1 MAALVE
7 EPVLTDQPIRQF
19 LDALASDA
27 PTPGGG
33 GAAAL
38 CGALGAALVAMT
50 ANLTVG
56 RKQYA
61 AVEDEMRALV
71 VRADQLR
78 ERLTALVDE
87 DAAAFDRVSAA
98 YKLPRA
104 TDGEKQ
110 ARSDAIQAAL
120 KAASDPPLRMVEAA
134 RAVLELS
141 VPAAERGNAN
151 LVSDAGVAAHL
162 ALAAMQGARLNVEI
176 NLRAIHDDAFV
187 RASRERLA
195 AAFAG
200 ATDVVATVE
209 RCVAERS

>member
-1 MAALVE
+1 MASLVE
-7 EPVLTDQPIRQF
+7 GSVLADQPIRQF

-50 ANLTVG
+50 ANLTIG

-61 AVEDEMRALV
+61 PVEDEMRTLV
-71 VRADQLR
+71 ARSDQLR
-78 ERLTALVDE
+78 AQLTSLIDE

-120 KAASDPPLRMVEAA
+120 KAASDPPLRLVEAA

-162 ALAAMQGARLNVEI
+162 AFAAMQGARLNVEI
-176 NLRAIHDDAFV
+176 NLRSIRDDAFV
-187 RASRERLA
+187 RANRDRLA

-200 ATDVVATVE
+200 AADLVAAVE
-209 RCVAERS
+209 RLVAERS

>member
-1 MAALVE
+1 MLA
-7 EPVLTDQPIRQF
+7 DQPIRQF

-50 ANLTVG
+50 ANLTIG

-61 AVEDEMRALV
+61 PVEDEMRTLV
-71 VRADQLR
+71 ARSDQLR
-78 ERLTALVDE
+78 AQLTSLIDE

-120 KAASDPPLRMVEAA
+120 KAASDPPLRLVEAA

-162 ALAAMQGARLNVEI
+162 AFAAMQGARLNVEI
-176 NLRAIHDDAFV
+176 NLRSIRDDAFV
-187 RASRERLA
+187 RANRDRLA

-200 ATDVVATVE
+200 AADLVAAVE
-209 RCVAERS
+209 RLVAERS